1 MLEEVVKMETS
12 KGSAAFD
19 EETPAKSD
27 KKRKGGVPKAKA
39 EDDDG
44 GASQRDP
51 AGRRRK
57 RARGDRSDVILEG
70 KRAWAF
76 CFPTHV
82 DPLFV
87 FLVNNRRELWRRR
100 SVFPALNVVQW
111 QLAPARWFFQ
121 VHVWAGTVW
130 NPATG

>member
-1 MLEEVVKMETS
+1 METS

-70 KRAWAF
+70 SLWAF

-111 QLAPARWFFQ
+111 QLATARWFFQ